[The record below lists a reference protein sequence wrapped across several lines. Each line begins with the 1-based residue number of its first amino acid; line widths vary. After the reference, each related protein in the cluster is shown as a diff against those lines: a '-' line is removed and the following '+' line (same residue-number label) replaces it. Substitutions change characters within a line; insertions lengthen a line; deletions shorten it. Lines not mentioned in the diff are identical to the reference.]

1 MNESLSAVLMTGVS
15 VGVFATITMDI
26 WLLFAKHV
34 LRLPTADW
42 AMAGR
47 WFGHMAHGAFIHES
61 IHAAEPIAHERIVGW
76 IGHYVTGIV
85 YGIAYIAIV
94 RLALDTDPTFVSA
107 LTFGVV
113 TLVVPWLV
121 MQPAM
126 GAGAFASRTPQPG
139 RIRIV
144 NVSVH
149 VLFGVALYGGWLL
162 LP

>member
-1 MNESLSAVLMTGVS
+1 MSESLSAILVTGVS
-15 VGVFATITMDI
+15 VGILATITMDI
-26 WLLFAKHV
+26 WSLFAKHV
-34 LRLPTADW
+34 LRWPTADW

-47 WFGHMAHGAFIHES
+47 WFGHMARGVFAHES

-76 IGHYVTGIV
+76 IGHYVTGIG

-94 RLALDTDPTFVSA
+94 RLVLETDPTFVSA

-113 TLVVPWLV
+113 TLVAPWLI
-121 MQPAM
+121 MQPSM

-139 RIRIV
+139 RIRTV

-149 VLFGVALYGGWLL
+149 VIFGVALYGGWLL